1 MKVTVNQRYVLLV
14 VLAIIFV
21 LALLRGIM
29 QPMDDTQ
36 SAAINQQMP
45 VSQPKI
51 KRPDSSNNSVVAVSK
66 KPIHINSAS
75 AAEIAAKLEGVGEA
89 IADRIVQ
96 TRQEQGPY
104 RNFEQLKAVSGLGNA
119 KIEANKQ
126 KIRFD

>member
-29 QPMDDTQ
+29 QPIDDTQ
-36 SAAINQQMP
+36 STAINQQMP
-45 VSQPKI
+45 ESQPKI

-66 KPIHINSAS
+66 NPIHINSAS

-119 KIEANKQ
+119 KIEVNKQ

>member
-1 MKVTVNQRYVLLV
+1 MKGTVNQRYVLLV

-36 SAAINQQMP
+36 STAINQQMP
-45 VSQPKI
+45 EGHPNI
-51 KRPDSSNNSVVAVSK
+51 KHSDSSNNTVVAVAK
-66 KPIHINSAS
+66 KPVHINSAS
-75 AAEIAAKLEGVGEA
+75 SAEIAAKLEGVGEA

>member
-36 SAAINQQMP
+36 STAINQQMP
-45 VSQPKI
+45 EGHPKI
-51 KRPDSSNNSVVAVSK
+51 KRPDSGNNIVVAVSK
-66 KPIHINSAS
+66 KPVHINSAS
-75 AAEIAAKLEGVGEA
+75 ATEIAAKLEGVGEA